1 MSMPEWLAILLG
13 VAVFAML
20 AYAGWIITRE

>member
-13 VAVFAML
+13 LAVFAML
-20 AYAGWIITRE
+20 AYAGWIISRE